1 MEFKYDQY
9 IPKTLFAN
17 LIFRKM
23 ILEKCG
29 KELRFRAFIN
39 KIIREDY
46 LFFTNTFCWGENPRS
61 VVTRMPFIVYYFQ
74 DEFFRNEWNRILSK
88 VDPGDAAVEKTRDMG
103 ASVCV
108 ITLIYVPWLLLP
120 KESPFRAGVVSRKET
135 LVDGSAGSLFE
146 KLDYLHDNIPGWM
159 KPSKTT
165 RVNMEFENLETKSII
180 SGDTTNKDFFRG
192 PRLDVFIGDE
202 WAAIKDND
210 AIRGDEATS
219 ETSYIRY
226 FISTHKGPLTQ
237 FNVKCKTA
245 AFLYQWHWSLHEEK
259 NKGLY
264 TSKMDINGDYVLKI
278 LDTSYSAVVT
288 VLRRGVRGSKKVKFP
303 QDYPWI
309 LDGKKRSPWYD
320 TAASRMADD
329 KMVAQELDM
338 DASGSDQLFFSKA
351 VIEKKI
357 MLEGLLPLYQGIIK
371 DSTILENENG
381 ELSCWFNNINE
392 AGYIDKDWL
401 YARRFIVS
409 CDVSFGTGASNSVAV
424 VYDAV
429 RKEKVARWQSP
440 NYDPKDFA
448 RISVMISKMFNDAFL
463 IWDAT
468 GVVGKT
474 FSNEIEALQY
484 SNLYYRND
492 TDPGFY
498 FNDEARS
505 TMLMNY
511 RYSLGQ
517 DKIINRSID
526 GLNECMEFIIEPGP
540 RIVHRASKLISNPT
554 GARTAHGDEVMADAM
569 VAHVLESEPIYVDT
583 KTKPIIQANSV
594 AARMI
599 AYNKEQLGNDR
610 DAYIMG
616 VR

>member
-9 IPKTLFAN
+9 VPKTLFAN

-46 LFFTNTFCWGENPRS
+46 LFFTNTFCWAENPRS
-61 VVTRMPFIVYYFQ
+61 VVTRLPFIVYDFQ
-74 DEFFRNEWNRILSK
+74 EGFFKDEWNRILSK
-88 VDPGDAAVEKTRDMG
+88 VDPGDAVIEKTRDTG

-108 ITLIYVPWLLLP
+108 MTLIYVPWLLLP
-120 KESPFRAGVVSRKET
+120 KESPFRAGVVSRKEP
-135 LVDGSAGSLFE
+135 LVDGAAGSLFE
-146 KLDYLHDNIPGWM
+146 KLDYLHDNLPNWV
-159 KPSKTT
+159 KPANVT
-165 RVNMEFENLETKSII
+165 RVVLEFENNDTKSTINGE
-180 SGDTTNKDFFRG
+180 STNKNAFRG
-192 PRLDVFIGDE
+192 PRVDVLVGDE
-202 WAAIKDND
+202 WASINDND
-210 AIRGDEATS
+210 AVRADSATS
-219 ETSYIRY
+219 ETAYIRY
-226 FISTHKGPLTQ
+226 FVSTHKGPLTQ
-237 FNVKCKTA
+237 FNIKCKTA
-245 AFLYQWHWSLHEEK
+245 AFLYQWHWSLHQEK

-264 TSKMDINGDYVLKI
+264 TSKMDVNGDYVLRI

-303 QDYPWI
+303 QDYPFI
-309 LDGKKRSPWYD
+309 LDGKTRSPWYD
-320 TAASRMADD
+320 TAASRLADD

-338 DASGSDQLFFSKA
+338 DASSSDQLFFSRT

-357 MLEGLLPLYQGIIK
+357 MLEGLSPLYQGAIK
-371 DSTILENENG
+371 DSLIQENENG

-392 AGYIDKDWL
+392 AGKIDTDWL
-401 YARRFIVS
+401 YGRRFIVS
-409 CDVSFGTGASNSVAV
+409 SDVSFGTGASNSVAV
-424 VYDAV
+424 IYDAV

-448 RISVMISKMFNDAFL
+448 RISVMIAKMFNGAFL

-468 GVVGKT
+468 GVVGKG
-474 FSNEIEALQY
+474 FSDEIEALKY

-492 TDPGFY
+492 TDAGFY

-505 TMLMNY
+505 TMLMSY

-517 DKIINRSID
+517 DRIINRSID

-540 RIVHRASKLISNPT
+540 RIVHRSSKLMNNPT

-569 VAHVLESEPIYVDT
+569 IAHVLESEPVYVDMN
-583 KTKPIIQANSV
+583 TKPIIHVNSL

-599 AYNKEQLGNDR
+599 AYKKQQSENDK